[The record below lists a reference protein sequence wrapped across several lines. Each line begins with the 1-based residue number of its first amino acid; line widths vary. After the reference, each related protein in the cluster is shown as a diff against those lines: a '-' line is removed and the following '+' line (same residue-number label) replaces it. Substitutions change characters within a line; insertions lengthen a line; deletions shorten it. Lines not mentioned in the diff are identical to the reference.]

1 MTWVSIWL
9 IALTLI
15 NLVAVV
21 VTWLECNDITWVL
34 IDKDS
39 TLGQIFAVVLLFL
52 PLSLMVYVLRT
63 KPSFCFIRSLRN
75 LLNYKPFNKDEK

>member
-1 MTWVSIWL
+1 MSWVSIWL
-9 IALTLI
+9 IVLTII
-15 NLVAVV
+15 NLVAVIA
-21 VTWLECNDITWVL
+21 TWVECNDFDWVL

-39 TLGQIFAVVLLFL
+39 NLGQIIAIVLLFL
-52 PLSLMVYVLRT
+52 PLSLMVYILRT